1 MTTIE
6 SRHLDIDEWDVA
18 TVSVD
23 DYLARVGQSEPAAPS
38 VAALHALHEA
48 HVRAIPFENI
58 DVVLGQH
65 PGLGLEAI
73 QPKLLGRARGG
84 YCYEHALL
92 FAAVLQRLG
101 FTVSR
106 HMARVQPLRPGPYS
120 HMMLLVSFAEGDY
133 LADVGFGA
141 GVPHPMPLRDGA
153 EVDQY
158 GIRHRLSRDGAFWY
172 LQKWTSEGWES
183 LHAFDTTPSRA
194 VDYEVAHHYT
204 ATHPNSPFVGKPVV
218 MRPERVAT
226 RKLLGDELVVEHAS
240 GEVERTPVPGDELG
254 RRLRELDVELT
265 EQELSVL
272 RGKLGV

>member
-1 MTTIE
+1 MTTLE
-6 SRHLDIDEWDVA
+6 ARHLDTDEWSVA

-23 DYLARVGQSEPAAPS
+23 AYLTRIGQPEPAVPS
-38 VAALHALHEA
+38 VAALHSLHEA
-48 HVRAIPFENI
+48 HVRTIPFENI
-58 DVVLGQH
+58 DVLLGSH
-65 PGLGLEAI
+65 PGLGLREI
-73 QPKLLGRARGG
+73 QHKLVGRNRGG

-92 FAAVLQRLG
+92 FAAVLERLG

-106 HMARVQPLRPGPYS
+106 HMARVQPLHPGPYS
-120 HMMLLVSFAEGDY
+120 HMMLLVSFEEGAY

-141 GVPHPMPLRDGA
+141 GVPRPMPLRDGA

-183 LHAFDTTPSRA
+183 LHAFDTTPSRP

-218 MRPERVAT
+218 MRPERDST
-226 RKLLGDELVVEHAS
+226 RKLLGDELRVEHVS
-240 GEVERTPVPGDELG
+240 GEIETTPVPGDELG

-265 EQELSVL
+265 EQELSAL
-272 RGKLGV
+272 RAELGV

>member
-6 SRHLDIDEWDVA
+6 AQHLDIDEWSVA

-23 DYLARVGQSEPAAPS
+23 DYLTRIGQSEPATPS

-48 HVRAIPFENI
+48 HVRTIPFENI
-58 DVVLGQH
+58 DVLLGSH
-65 PGLGLEAI
+65 PGLGLREI
-73 QPKLLGRARGG
+73 QHKLVGRNRGG

-92 FAAVLQRLG
+92 FAAVLERLG

-106 HMARVQPLRPGPYS
+106 NMARVQPQRPGPYS
-120 HMMLLVSFAEGDY
+120 HMMLLVWFDEGAY

-158 GIRHRLSRDGAFWY
+158 GIPHRLSHDGAFWY

-183 LHAFDTTPSRA
+183 LHAFQPIPSRA
-194 VDYEVAHHYT
+194 VDYEVAHHHT
-204 ATHPNSPFVGKPVV
+204 STHPNSPFVGKPVV
-218 MRPERVAT
+218 MRPEREAT

-240 GEVERTPVPGDELG
+240 GEVERTPVPGHELG
-254 RRLRELDVELT
+254 KRLRELDVELT
-265 EQELSVL
+265 ERELSAL
-272 RGKLGV
+272 RAKLGV